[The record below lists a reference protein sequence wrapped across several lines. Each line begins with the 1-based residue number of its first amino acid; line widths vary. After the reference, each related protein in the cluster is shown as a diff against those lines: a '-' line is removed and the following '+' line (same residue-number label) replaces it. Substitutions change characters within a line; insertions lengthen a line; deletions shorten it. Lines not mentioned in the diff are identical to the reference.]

1 MNPHGSP
8 PGSDARG
15 FYRSLAACLLL
26 VLSTAGWIALMI
38 WMTAAV

>member
-8 PGSDARG
+8 PGSDARE
-15 FYRSLAACLLL
+15 FYGALAACLLL
-26 VLSTAGWIALMI
+26 VCVTAGWIALMI